1 MTAFLALSDRC
12 FLLNRRK
19 EMIKYKG
26 FPIAPAEV
34 ESVLLEHPAV
44 RDAGVVGVTDADAGE
59 VPCAFIVLRDGHP
72 GSEKIGDELR
82 DFVAARLTSYKQPRR
97 IQFIANV
104 PRNPSGKILRR
115 ELRKLL

>member
-1 MTAFLALSDRC
+1 MDEDGLYSIVD
-12 FLLNRRK
+12 RRK

-44 RDAGVVGVTDADAGE
+44 RDAGVVGVADDDAGE
-59 VPCAFIVLRDGHP
+59 IPCAFIVLRDGHP
-72 GSEKIGDELR
+72 GSRKIEDELR
-82 DFVAARLTSYKQPRR
+82 GFVAERLTPYKQPRR
-97 IQFIANV
+97 IQFVANV

-115 ELRKLL
+115 DLRKLL